1 MAVDAVSLAVFEHL
15 LAAVADEMG
24 VTLGR
29 TGFSPNIKERRDY
42 SCAVFDPQGRMV
54 AQAAHI
60 PVHLGAMPASVRAA
74 LDRFLSSSGPGEGL
88 EPGDIV
94 ILNDPYMGGT
104 HLNDVTLVAPV
115 FAAAER
121 AGKGRQRRETVK
133 LIGFVGNRGH
143 HADIG
148 GMTPGSLPL
157 STELY
162 QEGFIIPPVEAGS
175 ARRPEPR
182 GHRALLPKLANT
194 RGAPW

>member
-115 FAAAER
+115 FAEVER
-121 AGKGRQRRETVK
+121 GGKGRQRRE
-133 LIGFVGNRGH
+133 IGQADRICGEQGPPCRHWRDDAGLAAPVHRSCTRRG
-143 HADIG
+143 
-148 GMTPGSLPL
+148 S
-157 STELY
+157 S
-162 QEGFIIPPVEAGS
+162 S
-175 ARRPEPR
+175 RP
-182 GHRALLPKLANT
+182 
-194 RGAPW
+194 